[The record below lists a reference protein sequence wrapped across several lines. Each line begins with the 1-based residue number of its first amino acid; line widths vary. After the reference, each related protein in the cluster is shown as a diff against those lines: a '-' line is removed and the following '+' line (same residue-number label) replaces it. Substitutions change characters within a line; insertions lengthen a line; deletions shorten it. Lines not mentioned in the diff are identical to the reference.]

1 VLDERLRRIGETR
14 ARNPAAIAAAAAA
27 RRRRAFLGPTGR
39 LMIIAADHA
48 ARGILAAGDRPMAM
62 ASRTDLLDRIQVA
75 LARPGVDGILG
86 TADIIEDLLL
96 LGALEDKVVLGSM
109 NRGGLPGSAFE
120 MDDRFTG
127 YSARAI
133 KSAGLD
139 AGKMLLR
146 IDPSDPAT
154 APTLLACANAVSDLA
169 GLGLPAV
176 IEPFMVRR
184 DNGRARN
191 DLTADAVIRAAAIAS
206 GLGTTS
212 AYTWLKIPVVA
223 EMERVADAATL
234 PALLLGGEASSRP
247 DEMFAAWRHA
257 LTLPN
262 MRGLVVGRNLLYPPG
277 NDVAGSVDIAV
288 SLL

>member
-1 VLDERLRRIGETR
+1 M
-14 ARNPAAIAAAAAA
+14 NPAAAC
-27 RRRRAFLGPTGR
+27 
-39 LMIIAADHA
+39 
-48 ARGILAAGDRPMAM
+48 RP
-62 ASRTDLLDRIQVA
+62 S
-75 LARPGVDGILG
+75 P
-86 TADIIEDLLL
+86 
-96 LGALEDKVVLGSM
+96 
-109 NRGGLPGSAFE
+109 E
-120 MDDRFTG
+120 MDDRFTR
-127 YSARAI
+127 YPALEI
-133 KSAGLD
+133 KPAGVE
-139 AGKMLLR
+139 AGERLLR
-146 IDPSDPAT
+146 LEPSDPAT

-169 GLGLPAV
+169 ELGLPAV

-234 PALLLGGEASSRP
+234 PALLRGGEAANRP

-262 MRGLVVGRNLLYPPG
+262 IRGLVVGRNLLYPAG
-277 NDVAGSVDIAV
+277 DDVAAAVDIAV

>member
-234 PALLLGGEASSRP
+234 PALLLGGEAASRP